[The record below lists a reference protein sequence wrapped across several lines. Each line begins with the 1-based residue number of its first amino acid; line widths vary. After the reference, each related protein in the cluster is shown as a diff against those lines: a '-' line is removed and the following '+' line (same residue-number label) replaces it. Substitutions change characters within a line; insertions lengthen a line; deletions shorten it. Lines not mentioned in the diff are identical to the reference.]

1 MAAHGWHKIIVTFF
15 VALLLTGIGGDSA
28 RAEEFLVVVVRAK
41 SSQPYE
47 EVLKGF
53 HSSLERKG
61 IRANFDIHTIDG
73 DIGAVDRI
81 LEDAAARDAKLV
93 FTIGTAV
100 TEQAIRKEP
109 PIPIVYSLVLDAA
122 KTNRIDVTGVTLEFS
137 IAHHFEW
144 LKKFL
149 PKARRIG
156 VLYDKRSNGER
167 IIRAKS
173 EALKMGF
180 VLEAEEVEKPQ
191 DIPAALERIAN
202 SVDVLWG
209 IPDEV
214 VLNPQTA
221 KQLLLFCYR
230 NKIPFV
236 GPSQAWAKA
245 GALYALD
252 RDYADIGAQCGEM
265 ASSILTGTSAGA
277 IEPQMPHKTTY
288 YVNMKTARHMK
299 VDIDKQLLA
308 KANGV
313 Y

>member
-1 MAAHGWHKIIVTFF
+1 MAAHNWHKIIVTFL
-15 VALLLTGIGGDSA
+15 VALFLTSLGGDSA
-28 RAEEFLVVVVRAK
+28 RAEKPLVVVVRAK

-47 EVLKGF
+47 EVLNGFRSYLEEKGV
-53 HSSLERKG
+53 
-61 IRANFDIHTIDG
+61 RADFEIHTIDG
-73 DIGAVDRI
+73 DVDAVDHI
-81 LEDAAARDAKLV
+81 LEDAVTKGAALV
-93 FTIGTAV
+93 FAIGTAV
-100 TEQAIRKEP
+100 TEKAIRKEP
-109 PIPIVYSLVLDAA
+109 SIPIVYGLVMNASNA
-122 KTNRIDVTGVTLEFS
+122 SRIDVTGVTLEFPVRN
-137 IAHHFEW
+137 HFEW
-144 LKKFL
+144 LQKLL

-156 VLYDKRSNGER
+156 VLYDGRSNGER
-167 IIRAKS
+167 IVRAKL
-173 EALKMGF
+173 EAVEMGF
-180 VLEAEEVEKPQ
+180 ILEAESVLKPQ

-202 SVDVLWG
+202 KVDVLLG

-252 RDYADIGAQCGEM
+252 RDYTDIGAQCGKM
-265 ASSILTGTSAGA
+265 ASSILAGTRAGA
-277 IEPQMPHKTTY
+277 IEPQMPRKTTY

-299 VDIDKQLLA
+299 VAIDKQLLA
-308 KANGV
+308 KADGV